1 MFRKKRRSSS
11 RFKARVAL
19 EALRGDKTV
28 REIADRND
36 IHPTQVGA
44 WRDRAETHLHEI
56 FRDDQPSKVSGIQ
69 ALLGSIEQIL
79 VGCLL
84 GVGLFLLLFLL
95 LAVLTSFL
103 V

>member
-56 FRDDQPSKVSGIQ
+56 FRDDQSPSARPTASTKLEIVLVVLII
-69 ALLGSIEQIL
+69 LIIILGFPWL
-79 VGCLL
+79 R
-84 GVGLFLLLFLL
+84 
-95 LAVLTSFL
+95 
-103 V
+103 

>member
-11 RFKARVAL
+11 KFKARVAL

-56 FRDDQPSKVSGIQ
+56 FRDDPTLGIRIPVQ
-69 ALLGSIEQIL
+69 TIIPIVCWVLAALIL
-79 VGCLL
+79 AGLL
-84 GVGLFLLLFLL
+84 MR
-95 LAVLTSFL
+95 
-103 V
+103 

>member
-1 MFRKKRRSSS
+1 MFRRKKRQFSS

-28 REIADRND
+28 REIADSND
-36 IHPTQVGA
+36 IRPAQVGA

-69 ALLGSIEQIL
+69 ALLGPIEQIL
-79 VGCLL
+79 VGGLL
-84 GVGLFLLLFLL
+84 AVGLFLLLVV
-95 LAVLTSFL
+95 LASFL

>member
-1 MFRKKRRSSS
+1 MFRKKRQFSS
-11 RFKARVAL
+11 RDKARVAL

-28 REIADRND
+28 REIADRYEV
-36 IHPTQVGA
+36 HPTQVGA
-44 WRDRAETHLHEI
+44 WRDSAETHLYEI

-69 ALLGSIEQIL
+69 ALLGPIEQFL

-84 GVGLFLLLFLL
+84 GVGLFLLLI
-95 LAVLTSFL
+95 VLVSFL

>member
-44 WRDRAETHLHEI
+44 WRDRAETHLHEL
-56 FRDDQPSKVSGIQ
+56 FREAPPPGIRIPVQ
-69 ALLGSIEQIL
+69 TIIMIICWVLAALIM
-79 VGCLL
+79 
-84 GVGLFLLLFLL
+84 
-95 LAVLTSFL
+95 AAMLTPR
-103 V
+103 